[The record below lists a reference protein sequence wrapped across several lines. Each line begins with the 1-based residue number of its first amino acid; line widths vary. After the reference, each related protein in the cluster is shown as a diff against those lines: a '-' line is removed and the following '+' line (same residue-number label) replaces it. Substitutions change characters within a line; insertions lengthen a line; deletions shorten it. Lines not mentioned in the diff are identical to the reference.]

1 MASVQKGSGNGRI
14 VHCKNETVVSSLR
27 NDMTHSCFIVSAEIL
42 QLPFYKLNPSS
53 MAHPAAAASR
63 PFAQG
68 GGTLGKMIDDFD
80 WSATSLGPISG
91 WPGVVRNT
99 VELILRSPVPMVTM
113 WGADGVMIYNEGYA
127 RIACERHPQ
136 QLGVPVRESWPDE
149 ADFNDNVMRVCMA
162 GGTLSYQDAELDLR
176 RHGVPEQV
184 WLSLDY
190 SPIVA
195 EDSGIAGVLALVVE
209 TTEKV
214 RAQRYLAGEQDRLR
228 AMFAQAPGFI
238 ATLEGPQHR
247 YELANEAYLGL
258 VQRADIIGRTVHE
271 VLPEVASQGFI
282 ALLDQVYA
290 SGRPHT
296 GAETEIWLTAANGES
311 RQHYLDFVF
320 QPVRGDAGAVIG
332 IFVQGNDVTE
342 RVRAERAMRESE
354 ARFRT
359 FAQAMPAQVWAADA
373 SGQLNW
379 FNDRIFAYGGYR
391 HEDLVADGWGRMIHP
406 GDLHTLRT
414 RWTESVATGMVFEAE
429 VRLRRH
435 DGSYRWHLNRALP
448 LRGENGLVTGWVGT
462 NTDIEEQKNTAQR
475 YAALNDDLQG
485 QVALRTAE
493 RDRMWRLS
501 KDILLVCAF
510 DGRVQAI
517 SPAFGAL
524 LGWQEADILGKNFLE
539 LVHPEDRP
547 ATCAQMA
554 ALGRGAYVNKFE
566 NRYRRKDGSW
576 CLLSWT
582 AAPDECHVHAIG
594 RDITA
599 DREQLETIRRTE
611 LALQQ
616 SQKMETIGK
625 LTGGVAHDFNNLLQ
639 IISGNLQ
646 LLQMSEVARKAA
658 GADCARWIENARLA
672 VDKGAKLASYLLAFG
687 RRQPLEPK
695 VIKISRL
702 VANMEDLLRRSLG
715 EEIEIEMVI
724 SGGLWNT
731 AVDVAQVENALLN
744 LAINARDA
752 MDGRGRMTIE
762 ATNAVLDDLY
772 CSAHGD
778 VTPGQ
783 YVMLAV
789 SDTGCGMPPE
799 VVNRA
804 FEPFFSTKEEGKGTG
819 LGLSMVYGFVKQ
831 SGGHV
836 KIYSEPG
843 QGTTVKLYLPRSTA
857 AEEPLGPVESQ
868 QAVGGS
874 ETILVAEDDEAV
886 RATVVEMLSGLGYR
900 VLKAPDASAALAVI
914 DSGVPIDL
922 LFTDVVMPGPLRS
935 PELARMAR
943 ERLPNLAVLFTSGYT
958 ENAIVHGGRLDPGV
972 ELLGKPYTRERL
984 ARRIRRVLASQK
996 RQAAPPAPPA
1006 QAAREGGAQ
1015 ASLSIVLVE
1024 DEEHIRASTAALLE
1038 HLGHRVQAAPDA
1050 ESALPMVCAGTDV
1063 LITDVQLPGMWG
1075 DALAAQARSN
1085 APGVRIVFATGHGEV
1100 ANWPDAVVLRK
1111 PYDLQSLMR
1120 VLGQPAAAA

>member
-1 MASVQKGSGNGRI
+1 
-14 VHCKNETVVSSLR
+14 
-27 NDMTHSCFIVSAEIL
+27 
-42 QLPFYKLNPSS
+42 
-53 MAHPAAAASR
+53 MAHPEVAVTR

-68 GGTLGKMIDDFD
+68 GGELGKLIDEFD
-80 WSATSLGPISG
+80 WSATSLGPIGG
-91 WPGVVRNT
+91 WPPVVRNT
-99 VELILRSPVPMVTM
+99 VDLILRSPAPMVTM
-113 WGADGVMIYNEGYA
+113 WGQDGVMIYNDGYA
-127 RIACERHPQ
+127 RIAAERHPQ

-149 ADFNDNVMRVCMA
+149 AAFNDNVMRVCMA
-162 GGTLSYQDAELDLR
+162 GGTLSYRDAELRLC
-176 RHGVPEQV
+176 RHGEPEQV

-195 EDSGIAGVLALVVE
+195 ADGSIAGVLALVVE
-209 TTEKV
+209 TTDKV
-214 RAQRYLAGEQDRLR
+214 RAERYQAGEQERLR
-228 AMFAQAPGFI
+228 AMFAQAPGFM
-238 ATLEGPQHR
+238 AMLTGPEHR
-247 YELANEAYLGL
+247 YELVNEAYLGL
-258 VQRADIIGRTVHE
+258 VERADIIGRRVRE
-271 VLPEVASQGFI
+271 VLPEVAAQGFLG
-282 ALLDQVYA
+282 LLDQVYA
-290 SGRPHT
+290 AGRPHT
-296 GAETEIWLTAANGES
+296 GAATEIWLTGADGEN

-320 QPVRGDAGAVIG
+320 QPVRDDAGAVIG

-342 RVRAERAMRESE
+342 RVRAEGAMRESE

-373 SGQLNW
+373 KGQLNW
-379 FNDRIFAYGGYR
+379 FNEKIFAYSGYR
-391 HEDLVADGWGRMIHP
+391 HEDLLADGWGRMIHP
-406 GDLHTLRT
+406 GDLHALRT
-414 RWTESVATGMVFEAE
+414 RWTESVATGVLFEAE
-429 VRLRRH
+429 ARLRRA

-448 LRGENGLVTGWVGT
+448 LRGADGLVTGWVGT

-510 DGRVQAI
+510 DGRVEAV

-524 LGWQEADILGKNFLE
+524 LGWQETDIIGKNFLD
-539 LVHPEDRP
+539 LVHPEDRT
-547 ATCAQMA
+547 ATVAQMA
-554 ALGRGAYVNKFE
+554 ALGRGSYVNKFE
-566 NRYRRKDGSW
+566 NRYRRKDGNW

-582 AAPDECHVHAIG
+582 AAPDERYVHAIG

-599 DREQLETIRRTE
+599 DREQLETMRRTE

-616 SQKMETIGK
+616 AQKMETIGK

-646 LLQMSEVARKAA
+646 LLQMAEQARGAA
-658 GADCARWIENARLA
+658 KPDCARWIESARSA

-752 MDGRGRMTIE
+752 MSGSMLGRGRMTIE

-772 CSAHGD
+772 CRTHGD
-778 VTPGQ
+778 VIPGQ

-799 VVNRA
+799 VVSRA
-804 FEPFFSTKEEGKGTG
+804 FEPFYSTKEEGKGTG

-836 KIYSEPG
+836 KIYSEVG

-868 QAVGGS
+868 QAVGGT

-900 VLKAPDASAALAVI
+900 VLKAPDAASALAVI

-922 LFTDVVMPGPLRS
+922 LFTDVVMPGHLRS
-935 PELARMAR
+935 PDLARMAR

-984 ARRIRRVLASQK
+984 ARRIRQVLAGQK
-996 RQAAPPAPPA
+996 RGMVQVPAPVDSSLQQP
-1006 QAAREGGAQ
+1006 GG
-1015 ASLSIVLVE
+1015 LSIVLVE
-1024 DEEHIRASTAALLE
+1024 DEDNIRANTAALLE
-1038 HLGHRVQAAPDA
+1038 HLGHRVRTAPDA
-1050 ESALPMVCAGTDV
+1050 ETALRLIRAGTDI

-1075 DALAAQARSN
+1075 DALAAQARCN

-1100 ANWPDAVVLRK
+1100 ANWPDAAVLRK
-1111 PYDLQSLMR
+1111 PYDLQSLVQ
-1120 VLGQPAAAA
+1120 VLGGQGVAA